1 MRIAIV
7 DDIAEERKLLY
18 NWLENV
24 LSRRSVHANIFEYEN
39 GEDFLAA
46 AKEQPFTIS
55 FLDIYMNGITG
66 IDAAVELRTFNK
78 NDLLIF
84 TTTSPDHALEGFRVC
99 ATHYL
104 VKPYNEKDIEILM
117 DEILSRIPKPDKYI
131 DIKVGGSDIRLRF
144 QDIAYAEHF
153 SHMIYIHTANGK
165 ELSTRQ
171 SFREFVTPLKED
183 RRFFL
188 CSRGVIINMEY
199 AADFDGTAFVMNTK
213 ERISVSRSLTKSA
226 RQTFMNFLFQR
237 GNV

>member
-24 LSRRSVHANIFEYEN
+24 LSRRSVHADIFEYEN

-78 NDLLIF
+78 DDLLIF
-84 TTTSPDHALEGFRVC
+84 TTTSTDHALEGFRVR

-117 DEILSRIPKPDKYI
+117 DEILC
-131 DIKVGGSDIRLRF
+131 
-144 QDIAYAEHF
+144 
-153 SHMIYIHTANGK
+153 
-165 ELSTRQ
+165 RQ
-171 SFREFVTPLKED
+171 SLGNIFPQPRYCLMNT
-183 RRFFL
+183 FFL
-188 CSRGVIINMEY
+188 IHFFPKY
-199 AADFDGTAFVMNTK
+199 LYFPAP
-213 ERISVSRSLTKSA
+213 L
-226 RQTFMNFLFQR
+226 
-237 GNV
+237 